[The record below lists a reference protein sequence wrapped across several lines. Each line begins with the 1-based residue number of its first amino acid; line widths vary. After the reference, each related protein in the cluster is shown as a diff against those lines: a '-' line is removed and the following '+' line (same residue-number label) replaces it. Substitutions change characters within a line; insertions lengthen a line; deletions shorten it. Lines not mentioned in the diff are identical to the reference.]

1 MTVATGNFAE
11 LLWPGI
17 RELFGDAYKSYPS
30 VYSRVFDVQKSDKT
44 FEKIQGVTTLGLA
57 GIKDQGDTAAYAD
70 PIQGF
75 QKEFAHVVYALGSSV
90 TKEMYTDD
98 QYSYINRIPTM
109 LAESMKETEET
120 VHAAVFNNGFS
131 TETTADGVAFFAA
144 THINAATGTTQ
155 SNIPST
161 AADLTQTSL
170 EQAFIDVAGWTDD
183 QDKKKQFTL
192 NRLLVPRQLR
202 FVAQKIL
209 KTSGEVGT
217 DANTINPM
225 NGAVEMIEWNYLTDT
240 DAWFCLTDAKTS
252 GLVSFERWAMS
263 LDRDQEFDS
272 MSLKFLASK
281 RWSQGVTDWRA
292 AYASAGA

>member
-17 RELFGDAYKSYPS
+17 REIFGDSYKSYPK
-30 VYSRVFDVQKSDKT
+30 VYSRVFQVKKSDKA
-44 FEKIQGVTTLGLA
+44 FEKVQGVTTLGLA

-90 TKEMYTDD
+90 TKEMWTDD
-98 QYSYINRIPTM
+98 QYDYIRGIPQM
-109 LAESMKETEET
+109 LSESMAETEET
-120 VHAAVFNNGFS
+120 VHAAIFNNGFS
-131 TETTADGVAFFAA
+131 SETVADGLSFFNGS
-144 THINAATGTTQ
+144 HVNAATGTTQ
-155 SNIPST
+155 SNQPST

-183 QDKKKQFTL
+183 QDKKKQYGL
-192 NRLLVPRQLR
+192 KKLLVPRQQR

-209 KTSGEVGT
+209 KTAGEVGT

-225 NGAVEMIEWNYLTDT
+225 KGALEMIEWVYLTDA
-240 DAWFCLTDAKTS
+240 DAWFILTDNAKA

-263 LDRDQEFDS
+263 LDRDNEFDT

-281 RWSQGVTDWRA
+281 RWSQGVSDWRA
-292 AYASAGA
+292 AYGSAGA